1 MNVIKL
7 AHKCYKR
14 NNHKCNKLNHKY
26 NKMATTPKSM
36 GYKLAI
42 LILREIDFKF
52 SIRPLKAW
60 LKFIMTPWKQK
71 YYFFVC
77 NPKRGPYFDFI
88 DLY

>member
-1 MNVIKL
+1 
-7 AHKCYKR
+7 
-14 NNHKCNKLNHKY
+14 
-26 NKMATTPKSM
+26 M

-88 DLY
+88 DLYWIGCMCNNQKEKNRRKEH